1 MEVIQ
6 LQLLALWKYNKYI
19 FITLFQTVLKKYFYW
34 YSYFKLN
41 NIFFLDYYPTK
52 YLRNIK

>member
-6 LQLLALWKYNKYI
+6 LQLLVLWKYNKYI

-41 NIFFLDYYPTK
+41 NIFFLDFYPT
-52 YLRNIK
+52 